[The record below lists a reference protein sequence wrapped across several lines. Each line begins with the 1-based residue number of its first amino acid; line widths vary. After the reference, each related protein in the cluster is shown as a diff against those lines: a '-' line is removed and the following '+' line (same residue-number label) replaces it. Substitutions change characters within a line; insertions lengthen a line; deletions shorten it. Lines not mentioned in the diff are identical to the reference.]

1 MSIEGTKRKQVY
13 ESYISLQILKKMQEM
28 IESGELSTKL
38 AADLNRKGMNLVKSS
53 FEEAVQAVAN
63 KLI

>member
-1 MSIEGTKRKQVY
+1 MDIEATKRRQVY

-38 AADLNRKGMNLVKSS
+38 AADLNQKGVNLVKSS